1 MQFSSLFKPTPTRQP
16 SPPPLYVPS
25 PHPSVASSFPRPSSP
40 TRTLYTKD
48 KQYHSTNPYPPT
60 ILPPTSSPDHHEL
73 DQCRLPAHLTSRPLL
88 FLTLL
93 SPPVLGIIII
103 LTSLILITS
112 QSHSQ
117 IASAKREILA
127 GCAAAEKVLVA
138 LNALPDV
145 LEEKSLAA
153 TVELISRS
161 VRGVGTALMLAL
173 NVVRAVLEFLIDTFR
188 SVGQG

>member
-1 MQFSSLFKPTPTRQP
+1 M
-16 SPPPLYVPS
+16 
-25 PHPSVASSFPRPSSP
+25 
-40 TRTLYTKD
+40 
-48 KQYHSTNPYPPT
+48 
-60 ILPPTSSPDHHEL
+60 
-73 DQCRLPAHLTSRPLL
+73 
-88 FLTLL
+88 
-93 SPPVLGIIII
+93 LGIIII

-127 GCAAAEKVLVA
+127 GCAAAEKALVA